1 MIAYYLFL
9 CGFSYYCVMPLVIVK
24 LFPDNAVLGFTNF
37 NNGEAFLIEY
47 TIYALIFLIL
57 FSIGFFIK
65 FKLNNLINN
74 KPQLSSLFLILL
86 MGAYFFLFWSIFSLS
101 EVLNMQGYL
110 DGYDIERRGQL
121 STLFLTSI
129 WWYIYIQSSVK
140 LKPSKILFIFIIL
153 LSGLNLLALGSR
165 LAVLTGVIMLF
176 LNYKSRLFVK
186 FKVNIFSAIIWML
199 ITVSVFGAIGV
210 LREANEISYEA
221 IAFIIFAEPVFIF
234 ASVFS
239 YFNSVPISLINVP
252 YDVFSSLAV
261 SIPSLIFQNKIEFFA
276 KYASIPEFAQS
287 GFGGANQIIILLA
300 NFGVLLFPFV
310 SFIMGYFIASMINK
324 MNRSRFSYT
333 AAIGIVALIPFI
345 FFRDGYQTSL
355 KLALMNFLIMP
366 AIFLFINRII
376 VLSKNAN
383 SN

>member
-1 MIAYYLFL
+1 
-9 CGFSYYCVMPLVIVK
+9 MPLVIVK

-101 EVLNMQGYL
+101 EVLNMPGYL

-186 FKVNIFSAIIWML
+186 FKVNIFSAIIWIL

-252 YDVFSSLAV
+252 YDVFSSLAA

-366 AIFLFINRII
+366 AIFLLINRII

>member
-101 EVLNMQGYL
+101 EVLNMPGYL

-186 FKVNIFSAIIWML
+186 FKVNIFSAIIWIL

-252 YDVFSSLAV
+252 YDVFSSLAA

-366 AIFLFINRII
+366 AIFLLINRII